1 MLQCNTF
8 VKRKDSP
15 VKDVIDQALGTYE
28 LAGKMDAAQMAQS
41 RERMTQYIHTLI
53 SAGQNDPRQLT
64 EYARAYLKEMHEGRD
79 PRFSG
84 C

>member
-1 MLQCNTF
+1 MLQCTTLSS
-8 VKRKDSP
+8 VRGP
-15 VKDVIDQALGTYE
+15 VKEIIDQALGTYE
-28 LAGKMDAAQMAQS
+28 LAARMDAAEVALS
-41 RERMTQYIHTLI
+41 RERMTQYIDTLI
-53 SAGQNDPRQLT
+53 SAGQNDPLQLT

>member
-1 MLQCNTF
+1 
-8 VKRKDSP
+8 

-28 LAGKMDAAQMAQS
+28 LASKLDAAQVAQS
-41 RERMTQYIHTLI
+41 RERMTQYIDTLI
-53 SAGQNDPRQLT
+53 SAGQTDPGQLA

-79 PRFSG
+79 PRFTG

>member
-1 MLQCNTF
+1 M
-8 VKRKDSP
+8 REI
-15 VKDVIDQALGTYE
+15 IDEALGTYA
-28 LAGKMDAAQMAQS
+28 LVGKMDAAQVAQS
-41 RERMTQYIHTLI
+41 RERITQYIDTLI

-79 PRFSG
+79 PRFTG